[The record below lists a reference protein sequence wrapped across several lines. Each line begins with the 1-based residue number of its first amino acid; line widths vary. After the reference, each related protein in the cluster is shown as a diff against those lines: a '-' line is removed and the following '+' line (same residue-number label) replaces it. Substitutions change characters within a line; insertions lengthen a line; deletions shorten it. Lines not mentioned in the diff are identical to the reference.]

1 MKFKTQP
8 YKFQREVFERQK
20 DAESFALFLEMG
32 LGKSKIA
39 LDTAAHLFLAG
50 KIDRLIVIAPNGV
63 HAMWAG
69 QVDSHLADEVPR
81 HVFVWR
87 GFLTE
92 KDRSRLKRS
101 LTDGKELTVIL
112 VNVESLSTSQN
123 AKDLVRGVASSRS
136 MMAVD
141 ESTRIKNPSA
151 KRSKFV
157 IAAGQRCGYRRILTG
172 TPVTQSPFDLYS
184 QFRFL
189 DPGILG
195 FSSYFYFQKRYGEFV
210 TEVARRGEKSW
221 SYEKLIAY
229 CRMEELQSLIAPKS
243 ARLRKEDCLDL
254 PKKIYQKIPVPL
266 TSEQRKIYKTM
277 DRDGVADFDSFEVL
291 SPLRITRLLKMAQ
304 ICSGFILDESG
315 EAVMIGGRNPK
326 LEVLLDLMSDFS
338 GKAVVSCRFRHEIKL
353 VVEALGRIGG
363 VVEYHGGTPQK
374 DRTENVRL
382 FQEDPE
388 VRFLV
393 GQERALIGVTLTAA
407 EMMVFWSNEFSY
419 EARYQCEDRCH
430 RIGQKKS
437 VVYVDLVGEKTV
449 EERVVEVLDRCR
461 EVADG
466 LIDGKGLQDRMA
478 VDRRGRQKES
488 PGPIQDLVQMAVDDA
503 AAMFEASLE

>member
-1 MKFKTQP
+1 MKFKTRPFDHQL
-8 YKFQREVFERQK
+8 RAFEAQK
-20 DAESFALFLEMG
+20 DEREFALFLEMG

-39 LDTAAHLFLAG
+39 LDTAAYLFLAG
-50 KIDRLIVIAPNGV
+50 KIDRLLVVAPNGV
-63 HAMWAG
+63 HAMWAD
-69 QVDSHLADEVPR
+69 QIDAHLSDDVPR
-81 HVFVWR
+81 HAVVWR
-87 GFLTE
+87 G
-92 KDRSRLKRS
+92 S
-101 LTDGKELTVIL
+101 LTQKERQAAKRADSDKKTLVAVM
-112 VNVESLSTSQN
+112 VNVESLSVSAK
-123 AKDLVRGVASSRS
+123 AKDLVRSFVGPRT
-136 MMAVD
+136 MMVVD

-151 KRSKFV
+151 KRTKFV
-157 IAAGQRCGYRRILTG
+157 VAAGQRCGYRRILTG

-184 QFRFL
+184 QFLFL

-195 FSSYFYFQKRYGEFV
+195 FSSFFYFQKRYGEFV
-210 TEVARRGEKSW
+210 TEVARRGERQW
-221 SYEKLIAY
+221 SYEKLTAY
-229 CRMEELQSLIAPKS
+229 RRMEELQSLIAPKS
-243 ARLRKEDCLDL
+243 VRMRKEDCLDL
-254 PKKIYQKIPVPL
+254 PEKIYQRIPVPL
-266 TSEQRKIYKTM
+266 TPEQRQVYKGM
-277 DRDGVADFDSFEVL
+277 DKDGVAEFDSFEVL
-291 SPLRITRLLKMAQ
+291 SPLRITRLTKMAQ
-304 ICSGFILDESG
+304 ICSGFILDEEGRAVRLSG
-315 EAVMIGGRNPK
+315 ENPK
-326 LEVLLDLMSDFS
+326 MQVFLDLVEDFQ
-338 GKAVVSCRFRHEIKL
+338 GKVVVSCRFRHEIEM
-353 VVEALGRIGG
+353 VVEELGKIAG
-363 VVEYHGGTPQK
+363 VVEYHGGTAAK
-374 DRTENVRL
+374 DRGESVRR
-382 FQEDPE
+382 FQEDPD

-449 EERVVEVLDRCR
+449 EERVVQVLDRCR